1 MPHFKK
7 YVEIDK
13 INFKNLSKKN
23 QKTEC
28 DIMDL
33 NKKILIIS
41 MLVMLVCC
49 VSAVSAT
56 DINGTDDIS
65 DDIIIDEN
73 PVDEITD
80 VVEDVNIDDTQD
92 NAVDEGNLRGNPLT
106 VDTTT
111 YTNYFDANGYF
122 NDSSVTDL
130 TFDGNF
136 GPQSYGN
143 FKFNQEMK
151 ITSTPGSTFTN
162 VGFDLTGPRV
172 TVDDCTFIFNEPT
185 NINAGL
191 NVTGAEGKI
200 LNTRI
205 NVTAPENSTF
215 NAIDVYGVSGVKI
228 FNNTLIYNCSYKNNE
243 TYNYVIKGKNAADL
257 NITGNTIYAYLP
269 LKKVNWYLSGSI
281 DADYVA
287 GIAVEH
293 CNGAQI
299 IDNTLDV
306 KGTLRGDSF
315 PTLDAIILAN
325 SNDVHVEHNTIRE
338 SDIVTVSGQASYLY
352 GVDVYTCNNIHIAY
366 NDITMNGNKSGGHIE
381 GNGTGAA
388 YCIQLTGQQGV
399 NIYYNNLT
407 TSNEGP
413 NLAIYSQNYAE
424 LDSHLTVYGNNISVT
439 GKAGDD
445 PWSLVSGIETQDR
458 HAEIYNNT
466 IRVNNTAGYVKDTYA
481 FGISY
486 AQWINGTHDVFINNN
501 DVEVINGDYAVYLL
515 YDAVTGRVTNNN
527 LIAYTATGNNTGD
540 DAVFADD
547 TRVHV
552 DN

>member
-1 MPHFKK
+1 
-7 YVEIDK
+7 
-13 INFKNLSKKN
+13 
-23 QKTEC
+23 
-28 DIMDL
+28 
-33 NKKILIIS
+33 

-56 DINGTDDIS
+56 DINGTDDAT
-65 DDIIIDEN
+65 DDIIIDEITDDTV
-73 PVDEITD
+73 VDEVTD
-80 VVEDVNIDDTQD
+80 IVEDVNVDDTQD
-92 NAVDEGNLRGNPLT
+92 NVVDEGNLRGNSLT
-106 VDTTT
+106 VNTTT
-111 YTNYFDANGYF
+111 YTNYFDANGNF
-122 NDSSVTDL
+122 NGSNIDDL

-143 FKFNQEMK
+143 FKFNQEMT

-162 VGFDLTGPRV
+162 VGFDLKGDRI
-172 TVDDCTFIFNEPT
+172 TVNDCTFIFNEPT
-185 NINAGL
+185 NIHAGL

-200 LNTRI
+200 LNTKI

-215 NAIDVYGVSGVKI
+215 NAIDVYGGGKVLI
-228 FNNTLIYNCSYKNNE
+228 FNNTLIYNCSYGNNE

-325 SNDVHVEHNTIRE
+325 SNDVHVEHNTICE
-338 SDIVTVSGQASYLY
+338 SDIVTVSGEASYLY
-352 GVDVYTCNNIHIAY
+352 GVDVYSCNNIHIAY

-388 YCIQLTGQQGV
+388 YCIQLTGYYQGA

-413 NLAIYSQNYAE
+413 NLAIYAQNYAE
-424 LDSHLTVYGNNISVT
+424 LNSHIFIYKNNIDVT
-439 GKAGDD
+439 GKAGKD
-445 PWSLVSGIETQDR
+445 PWSLVSGIESQMMYSY
-458 HAEIYNNT
+458 IYDN
-466 IRVNNTAGYVKDTYA
+466 IIHVNNTAGYVQGNYA

-486 AQWINGTHDVFINNN
+486 AQWINGTH
-501 DVEVINGDYAVYLL
+501 Y
-515 YDAVTGRVTNNN
+515 
-527 LIAYTATGNNTGD
+527 
-540 DAVFADD
+540 
-547 TRVHV
+547 
-552 DN
+552 